1 VSTYLHVELL
11 LERLLVV
18 VADHQGPDLVQV
30 LGVDP
35 QKAAALRREAPLVQ
49 AGHVEVDTKVVDAK
63 VRLGPML

>member
-1 VSTYLHVELL
+1 
-11 LERLLVV
+11 
-18 VADHQGPDLVQV
+18 V
-30 LGVDP
+30 LGVGP